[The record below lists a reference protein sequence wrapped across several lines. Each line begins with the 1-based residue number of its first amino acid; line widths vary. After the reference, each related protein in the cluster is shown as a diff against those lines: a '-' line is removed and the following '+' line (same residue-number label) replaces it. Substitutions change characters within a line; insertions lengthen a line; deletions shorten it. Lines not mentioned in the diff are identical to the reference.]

1 MMRAPTPAPTPT
13 QAPLIHLP
21 TEGQFLV
28 RGAAGSGKSF
38 VAFERALHLAR
49 QPLLH
54 GSPRVL
60 LLARTPA
67 LAQAFADLLQSRDG
81 GRARQ
86 IEVGAPASWCRAIL
100 GESDAA
106 PPLDDATFARLV
118 GEALDLVRR
127 TSRRTLL
134 RRPLLFFTS
143 EIATMIL
150 ALGVERFEQYGAI
163 DREGRGSSLD
173 EESRRTIW
181 SVFETF
187 RALARALGREPAHAL
202 VPRALARLASVRNHP
217 YDHVVVDDAHRLA
230 PVELKLVRT
239 LAAAGSLT
247 LFAALEQKFD
257 PLAATLHE
265 LGLARLDRTEALPRM
280 LRGPA
285 PIHAAALDLL
295 RKKNAGDADLATIHP
310 GTLEGAQPRLLLAQG
325 IEQELAA
332 AVAEIERWRRE
343 RSLRD
348 VGVLAPRR
356 VPLELLAAQLARAG
370 IATRWFDDESDGAA
384 GDAVALGLL
393 AHAAGRE
400 FPCVLLLDANRGSFP
415 RAPHDL
421 ADHERAGADERARR
435 DLHLAFTRAAAEL
448 VVVATEAT
456 RAPALPVKLLGV
468 ERIGVSAAVAAP
480 IMAAPNAT
488 APDAS
493 NDGRAATVTS

>member
-1 MMRAPTPAPTPT
+1 MMRAPTPT

-38 VAFERALHLAR
+38 VALERALHLAR

-67 LAQAFADLLQSRDG
+67 LAQAFADSLRERDG
-81 GRARQ
+81 GRAKQ
-86 IEVGAPASWCRAIL
+86 VEVGAPASWCRAIL
-100 GESDAA
+100 GESDAP

-134 RRPLLFFTS
+134 RRTLLFYTS

-173 EESRRTIW
+173 EESCRTIW

-202 VPRALARLASVRNHP
+202 FPRALARLATVRNHP

-247 LFAALEQKFD
+247 LFSALEQKFD

-285 PIHAAALDLL
+285 PVHAAALHVL

-310 GTLEGAQPRLLLAQG
+310 GTLEGAKPRLLLAQG
-325 IEQELAA
+325 VEQELAA

-384 GDAVALGLL
+384 GDDAVALGLL

-435 DLHLAFTRAAAEL
+435 DLHLAITRASHEL
-448 VVVATEAT
+448 AVVATEAT
-456 RAPALPVKLLGV
+456 RAPALPVKLLDV
-468 ERIGVSAAVAAP
+468 ERIGVPPAEAAAAEAAPAVAAP
-480 IMAAPNAT
+480 DAAG
-488 APDAS
+488 
-493 NDGRAATVTS
+493 DGRAAAVTS

>member
-1 MMRAPTPAPTPT
+1 
-13 QAPLIHLP
+13 
-21 TEGQFLV
+21 
-28 RGAAGSGKSF
+28 
-38 VAFERALHLAR
+38 
-49 QPLLH
+49 
-54 GSPRVL
+54 
-60 LLARTPA
+60 
-67 LAQAFADLLQSRDG
+67 
-81 GRARQ
+81 
-86 IEVGAPASWCRAIL
+86 
-100 GESDAA
+100 
-106 PPLDDATFARLV
+106 
-118 GEALDLVRR
+118 VRR

-202 VPRALARLASVRNHP
+202 VPRALARLATVRNHP

-247 LFAALEQKFD
+247 LFSALEQKFD

-285 PIHAAALDLL
+285 PVHAAALHVL

-310 GTLEGAQPRLLLAQG
+310 GTLEGAKPRLLLAQG
-325 IEQELAA
+325 VEQELAA

-356 VPLELLAAQLARAG
+356 VPLELLAALLARAG
-370 IATRWFDDESDGAA
+370 IATRWFDDESDGAVG

-435 DLHLAFTRAAAEL
+435 DLHLAITRASHEL
-448 VVVATEAT
+448 AVVATEAT
-456 RAPALPVKLLGV
+456 RAPALPVKLLDV
-468 ERIGVSAAVAAP
+468 ERIGVPSAVAAP
-480 IMAAPNAT
+480 TMAAPDAT
-488 APDAS
+488 APDAAG
-493 NDGRAATVTS
+493 DDCAAAVTS

>member
-38 VAFERALHLAR
+38 VALERALHLAR

-67 LAQAFADLLQSRDG
+67 LAQAFADSLQARAD
-81 GRARQ
+81 GRATQ
-86 IEVGAPASWCRAIL
+86 VEVGAPASWCRAIL
-100 GESDAA
+100 GESDAP

-134 RRPLLFFTS
+134 RRTLLFFTS

-187 RALARALGREPAHAL
+187 RALARALGRAPAHAL
-202 VPRALARLASVRNHP
+202 VPRALARLATVRNHP

-247 LFAALEQKFD
+247 LFSALEQKFD

-285 PIHAAALDLL
+285 PVHAAALHVL

-310 GTLEGAQPRLLLAQG
+310 GTLEGAKPRLLLAQG
-325 IEQELAA
+325 VEQELAA

-384 GDAVALGLL
+384 GGDAVALGLL

-435 DLHLAFTRAAAEL
+435 DLHLAITRASHEL
-448 VVVATEAT
+448 AVVATEAT
-456 RAPALPVKLLGV
+456 RAPALPVKLFQVARVG
-468 ERIGVSAAVAAP
+468 EPSAEAAPAAVAAD
-480 IMAAPNAT
+480 T
-488 APDAS
+488 AG
-493 NDGRAATVTS
+493 DGRAAAVTS